1 MMETRRFTPQ
11 EQDFGRFFPEASQL
25 QACLVVIRSCRTLRE
40 VEDRV
45 VVPMIRRGLVTHEQ
59 VTRKAFYGRLL
70 PLLSHLR
77 KVSPTTLYNHMVTL
91 VRTLDRQEKRLT
103 DVVRSRLTDEVVLRC
118 PGAAETM
125 TLTLQ
130 VSVVR
135 SADGKTLRLSTRV
148 ADIDVRTTRQNRH
161 VLCLHPSAA
170 IASVLF
176 PKCA

>member
-103 DVVRSRLTDEVVLRC
+103 DAVRSHLTDEVVLRC
-118 PGAAETM
+118 PGSAETM

-148 ADIDVRTTRQNRH
+148 ADIDVRTTRQNRY

-170 IASVLF
+170 PAPAPFS
-176 PKCA
+176 KCA